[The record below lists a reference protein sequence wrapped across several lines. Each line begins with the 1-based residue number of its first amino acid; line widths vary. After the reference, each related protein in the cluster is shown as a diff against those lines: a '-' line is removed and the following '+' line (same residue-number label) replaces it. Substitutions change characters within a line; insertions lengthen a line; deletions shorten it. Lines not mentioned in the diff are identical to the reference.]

1 VRKVLAIALNT
12 FRETVRD
19 KVLYTLLVFAFAMIG
34 SAAILIRISVRAEVR
49 ILQDLGLTAIS
60 IIGVLMATF
69 LGITLVYKEVDRRTI
84 FTIISKPVHR
94 YQFVLGKYLGLLTTL
109 LVSVAAMALGLLT
122 LSRALVGEWTWLLL
136 PAVWLTYVELA
147 VITALATLFSSF
159 TTPVLSATFTL
170 SLFLIGRLSG
180 DLVAFLAMASGAAVR
195 AFAVG
200 TYYLLPNLRLFDAR
214 GSVALG
220 QFPDPRAVVGGTA
233 YGLLYGLFVLA
244 ATILIF
250 QRRDFK

>member
-1 VRKVLAIALNT
+1 VPKVLAIALNT

-19 KVLYTLLVFAFAMIG
+19 KILYTLLVFAFAMIG

-49 ILQDLGLTAIS
+49 ILQDLGLAASS
-60 IIGVLMATF
+60 IIGVLMAVF

-94 YQFVLGKYLGLLTTL
+94 YQFVLGKYVGLLTTL
-109 LVSVAAMALGLLT
+109 LVSVAAMALGLLL
-122 LSRALVGEWTWLLL
+122 LSRALVGEWVWLLL

-180 DLVAFLAMASGAAVR
+180 DLVAFLAKAPGAAVR
-195 AFAVG
+195 TIAVG
-200 TYYLLPNLRLFDAR
+200 TYYVLPNLRLFDAR
-214 GSVALG
+214 GPVALG
-220 QFPDPRAVVGGTA
+220 QLPDLRAVVGATA

-244 ATILIF
+244 GTILIF

>member
-1 VRKVLAIALNT
+1 MRKVLAIALNT

-19 KVLYTLLVFAFAMIG
+19 KILYTLLVFAFAMIG

-49 ILQDLGLTAIS
+49 ILQDLGLTASS

-109 LVSVAAMALGLLT
+109 LVSVAAMTLGLLL
-122 LSRALVGEWTWLLL
+122 LSRALAGEWAWILL

-159 TTPVLSATFTL
+159 TTPALSATFTL

-180 DLVAFLAMASGAAVR
+180 DLVAFLAKASSAAVR
-195 AFAVG
+195 TFALG
-200 TYYLLPNLRLFDAR
+200 TYYLLPNLRLFNGR
-214 GSVALG
+214 GAVALG
-220 QFPDPRAVVGGTA
+220 HYPDPRWVVGATA
-233 YGLLYGLFVLA
+233 YGMLYIAFVLSA
-244 ATILIF
+244 AVCIF

>member
-1 VRKVLAIALNT
+1 VRKVLAISLNT

-19 KVLYTLLVFAFAMIG
+19 KILYTLLVFAFAMIG

-109 LVSVAAMALGLLT
+109 LVSVAAMALGLLL
-122 LSRALVGEWTWLLL
+122 LSRALVSEWTWLLL

-159 TTPVLSATFTL
+159 TTPALSATFTL

-180 DLVAFLAMASGAAVR
+180 DLVAFLAKASSAAVR
-195 AFAVG
+195 AFALG
-200 TYYLLPNLRLFDAR
+200 TYYVLPNLHLFNGR
-214 GSVALG
+214 GTVALG
-220 QFPDPRAVVGGTA
+220 RFPDPRWVVGATA
-233 YGLLYGLFVLA
+233 YGMLYIAFVLSA
-244 ATILIF
+244 AVFIF

>member
-1 VRKVLAIALNT
+1 MYKVLSIALNA

-19 KVLYTLLVFAFAMIG
+19 KILYTLLVFAFAMIG

-49 ILQDLGLTAIS
+49 ILQDLGLTAS
-60 IIGVLMATF
+60 SLIGVLMATF

-84 FTIISKPVHR
+84 FTIVSKPVHR

-109 LVSVAAMALGLLT
+109 LVSVAAMALGLLL
-122 LSRALVGEWTWLLL
+122 LSRALAGEWAWILL

-180 DLVAFLAMASGAAVR
+180 DLVAFLAKASSPAVR
-195 AFAVG
+195 ALALG
-200 TYYLLPNLRLFDAR
+200 TYYVLPNLGLFNAR
-214 GSVALG
+214 GPVALG
-220 QFPDPRAVVGGTA
+220 RFPDPRWVVGATA
-233 YGLLYGLFVLA
+233 YGVLYIAFVLSA
-244 ATILIF
+244 AVCIF